1 MRVPYLSVCLF
12 IVNQVVPT
20 SAQDIN
26 AGILSDE
33 LNKVADSV
41 GWSFIQVEITID
53 FTAHYIVHS

>member
-41 GWSFIQVEITID
+41 GWSFLQVEITID
-53 FTAHYIVHS
+53 FTAH